1 MYHSRIQS
9 EEVTALFEAI
19 LTLDSIEDCY
29 RFFDDVC
36 TIGEVQAMAQRL
48 EVAKL
53 LSAKVTYSAIV
64 ERTKASSATISRVNK
79 CLLYGAEGY
88 TTALARLQKAG
99 KAAPVSTV
107 PEE

>member
-1 MYHSRIQS
+1 MYHSRIES
-9 EEVTALFEAI
+9 SEVTALFEAI
-19 LTLDSIEDCY
+19 LTLRSIEDCY

-53 LSAKVTYSAIV
+53 LSAGVTYASIV

-88 TTALARLQKAG
+88 VTVLGRLREG
-99 KAAPVSTV
+99 TEGETPGD
-107 PEE
+107 